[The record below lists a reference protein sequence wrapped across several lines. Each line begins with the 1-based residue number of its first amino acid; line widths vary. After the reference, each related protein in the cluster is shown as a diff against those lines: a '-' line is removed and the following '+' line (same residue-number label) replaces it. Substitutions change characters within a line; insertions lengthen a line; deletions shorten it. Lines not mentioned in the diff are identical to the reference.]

1 MHSFLLFVLF
11 TCLFAAC
18 NGQNVNRKEYQPK
31 TAKEPSPKESAT
43 ANNNIKIQVP
53 DFDDPA
59 LQQFYEELTNNIKKT
74 VKAIRNKDEAAL
86 RNLYKESEKMREKE
100 NQIMA
105 NAKHSPEDIKKKRE
119 WNRQVMPY
127 YQEMH
132 ESDFFNKLEQKQR

>member
-1 MHSFLLFVLF
+1 MKFILLAILF
-11 TCLFAAC
+11 SSLMNTALTQNIVPKKTSSSGIINIDVPNFA
-18 NGQNVNRKEYQPK
+18 N
-31 TAKEPSPKESAT
+31 
-43 ANNNIKIQVP
+43 
-53 DFDDPA
+53 PA
-59 LQQFYEELTNNIKKT
+59 LKQFYEELTYNIKKT
-74 VKAIRNKDEAAL
+74 VTAIRNKDEAAL